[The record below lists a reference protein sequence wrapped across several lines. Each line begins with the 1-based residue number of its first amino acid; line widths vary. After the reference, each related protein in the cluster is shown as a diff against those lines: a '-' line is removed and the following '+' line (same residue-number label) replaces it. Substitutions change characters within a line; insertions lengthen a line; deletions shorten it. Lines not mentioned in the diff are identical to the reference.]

1 MSKDHLLL
9 LHGALG
15 AKSQFTPLIPLLED
29 RFQIHTLDF
38 EGHGTSPMPKRPFKE
53 VHFAENVLEYLD
65 EISLSRIN
73 IFGYSMG
80 GKVGLYLA
88 KTYPE
93 KINKVFTFA
102 TKFMWTSE
110 SVADEV
116 SSLDAEKISEK
127 VPHFAKVLEER
138 HAASGWKNVLQK
150 TKEMMLTLVTESSLT
165 TGEMDQIQQEVR
177 VSVGDKDN
185 LVSIE
190 ETVDVYR
197 ALPMGQLQIFPKT
210 PHPIEK
216 VPRAHLAHSLVE
228 FFNG

>member
-15 AKSQFTPLIPLLED
+15 AKSQFNPLIPLLED
-29 RFQIHTLDF
+29 RFQIHALDF
-38 EGHGTSPMPKRPFKE
+38 EGHGSSPMSKRPFKE

-93 KINKVFTFA
+93 KIIKVFTFA
-102 TKFMWTSE
+102 TKFLWTSE

-127 VPHFAKVLEER
+127 VPHFAKMLEER

-177 VSVGDKDN
+177 VSVGDKDA

-197 ALPMGQLQIFPKT
+197 TLPLGQLQIFPKT

-216 VPRAHLAHSLVE
+216 APLAHLAHSLVE

>member
-1 MSKDHLLL
+1 MSRDHLLL

-15 AKSQFTPLIPLLED
+15 AKSQFVPLIPLLED
-29 RFQIHTLDF
+29 NFQVHALDF
-38 EGHGTSPMPKRPFKE
+38 EGHGSSPMRKRPFRE

-65 EISLSRIN
+65 EIPLDRIN

-102 TKFMWTSE
+102 TKFLWTPE
-110 SVADEV
+110 STAGEA

-127 VPHFAKVLEER
+127 VPHFARMLEER

-177 VSVGDKDN
+177 VSVGDKDT

-197 ALPMGQLQIFPKT
+197 MLPMGQLQIFPKT

-216 VPRAHLAHSLVE
+216 VPLAHLAHSLVE
-228 FFNG
+228 FFKE

>member
-1 MSKDHLLL
+1 MSRDHLLL

-15 AKSQFTPLIPLLED
+15 AKSQFDPLIPLLED
-29 RFQIHTLDF
+29 SFQVHALDF
-38 EGHGTSPMPKRPFKE
+38 EGHGSSPMRKRPYKE
-53 VHFAENVLEYLD
+53 VHFAENVLQYMD
-65 EISLSRIN
+65 EVALSRIN

-80 GKVGLYLA
+80 GKIGLYLA

-93 KINKVFTFA
+93 KINRVFTFA
-102 TKFMWTSE
+102 TKFLWASE
-110 SVADEV
+110 SVAGEV
-116 SSLDAEKISEK
+116 SSMDAEKISEK
-127 VPHFAKVLEER
+127 VPHFARMLEER

-165 TGEMDQIQQEVR
+165 MGEMDQIQQEVR
-177 VSVGDKDN
+177 VSVGDRDA

-197 ALPMGQLQIFPKT
+197 TLPRGQLQIFPKT

-216 VPRAHLAHSLVE
+216 APLAHMAHSLVE
-228 FFNG
+228 FFRG

>member
-1 MSKDHLLL
+1 MSNDHLLL

-15 AKSQFTPLIPLLED
+15 AKSQFVPLIHLLED
-29 RFQIHTLDF
+29 NFQVHTLDF
-38 EGHGTSPMPKRPFKE
+38 EGHGSSPMRKRPFRE
-53 VHFAENVLEYLD
+53 IHFAENVLAYMD
-65 EISLSRIN
+65 EMSLSRVN

-80 GKVGLYLA
+80 GKIGLYLA

-93 KINKVFTFA
+93 KIIKVFTFA
-102 TKFMWTSE
+102 TKFLWTSE
-110 SVADEV
+110 SVAGEV

-127 VPHFAKVLEER
+127 VPHFARLLEER
-138 HAASGWKNVLQK
+138 HVASGWKNVLQK
-150 TKEMMLTLVTESSLT
+150 TKEMMLTLVTESSVT

-177 VSVGDKDN
+177 VSVGDKDT

-197 ALPMGQLQIFPKT
+197 RLPMGQLQIFPKT

-216 VPRAHLAHSLVE
+216 APRAHLAHSLVE
-228 FFNG
+228 FFKA

>member
-15 AKSQFTPLIPLLED
+15 AKSQFVPLILLLED
-29 RFQIHTLDF
+29 SFQVHTLDF
-38 EGHGTSPMPKRPFKE
+38 EGHGTSPMRERPFKE
-53 VHFAENVLEYLD
+53 VYFAENVLEYLD
-65 EISLSRIN
+65 EISLSRVN

-93 KINKVFTFA
+93 RINKVFTFA
-102 TKFMWTSE
+102 TKFLWTSE
-110 SVADEV
+110 SVNGEV

-127 VPHFAKVLEER
+127 VPRFARMLEER

-150 TKEMMLTLVTESSLT
+150 TKEMMLTLVSESSLT
-165 TGEMDQIQQEVR
+165 IGEMDQIQQEVR
-177 VSVGDKDN
+177 VSVGDKDR
-185 LVSIE
+185 LVTIE
-190 ETVDVYR
+190 ETVDAYR
-197 ALPMGQLQIFPKT
+197 SLPMGQLQIFPKT
-210 PHPIEK
+210 PHPMEK
-216 VPRAHLAHSLVE
+216 APRAHLAHSLAE

>member
-38 EGHGTSPMPKRPFKE
+38 EGHGTSPMRERPFKE

-65 EISLSRIN
+65 KISLSHIN

-88 KTYPE
+88 KTQPE
-93 KINKVFTFA
+93 SINKVFTFA
-102 TKFMWTSE
+102 TKFLWTPE
-110 SVADEV
+110 SAAGEV
-116 SSLDAEKISEK
+116 SSLDAEKISKK
-127 VPHFAKVLEER
+127 VPHFAKMLEER

-165 TGEMDQIQQEVR
+165 IGEMDQIQQEVR

-185 LVSIE
+185 LVTIE
-190 ETVDVYR
+190 ETVDAYR
-197 ALPMGQLQIFPKT
+197 SLPMGQLQIFPKT

-216 VPRAHLAHSLVE
+216 VPLAHLAHSLVA